1 MRILLF
7 THYYPPEVNAPASRA
22 HAHCRIWAELG
33 HDVTVVTCAPN
44 HPTGALY
51 PGYRNRMFQ
60 TATEDG
66 VRVIRIWTYLA
77 ANRGFARRTLSY
89 LSYLVSA
96 TLALPFLPK
105 TDIIVSTSPQFFCG
119 LAGFAAKIL
128 MRKPWALEI
137 RDIWPESIVTVG
149 AIRQGLVTRALERLE
164 TMAYRGAD
172 LVAPVTDS
180 FAPHI
185 AERRGGP
192 DGICVIKNGADLRL
206 FVPHAPD
213 PEFKRRLCGEARFVA
228 SYIGTHGMAH
238 GLETILDAAEL
249 LRDDARILFLLVG
262 DGAERARIEAMRTER
277 GLANVRVL
285 GQKPKAEMPGIWAAT
300 DVGLILLRRQDAFLK
315 VLPSKMFEAM
325 AMSRPII
332 LGVGGEARRLLE
344 DARAGLAIT
353 PESAV
358 ELAAAV
364 QRLANDPDLAARLG
378 AQGRA
383 HARAHF
389 DREVL
394 ARRYLEILER
404 TAFRDFEA
412 TRST

>member
-1 MRILLF
+1 
-7 THYYPPEVNAPASRA
+7 
-22 HAHCRIWAELG
+22 
-33 HDVTVVTCAPN
+33 
-44 HPTGALY
+44 
-51 PGYRNRMFQ
+51 
-60 TATEDG
+60 
-66 VRVIRIWTYLA
+66 
-77 ANRGFARRTLSY
+77 
-89 LSYLVSA
+89 
-96 TLALPFLPK
+96 
-105 TDIIVSTSPQFFCG
+105 
-119 LAGFAAKIL
+119 
-128 MRKPWALEI
+128 
-137 RDIWPESIVTVG
+137 
-149 AIRQGLVTRALERLE
+149 
-164 TMAYRGAD
+164 
-172 LVAPVTDS
+172 
-180 FAPHI
+180 
-185 AERRGGP
+185 
-192 DGICVIKNGADLRL
+192 
-206 FVPHAPD
+206 
-213 PEFKRRLCGEARFVA
+213 
-228 SYIGTHGMAH
+228 
-238 GLETILDAAEL
+238 EL